1 MKHLTHVTNLYS
13 DRGMAKAV
21 NDGFG
26 SGRAAPIA
34 KAKWPRTVESCHS
47 IPLDWSTEVR
57 GLLEVRRQFDQ
68 RWVAIGGTHLLEMN
82 QR

>member
-1 MKHLTHVTNLYS
+1 MTAL
-13 DRGMAKAV
+13 
-21 NDGFG
+21 
-26 SGRAAPIA
+26 GREEPLPSRSLSA
-34 KAKWPRTVESCHS
+34 RTVESCHS